1 MPRASGLRGPPEVE
15 NFFQPVGERKNQ
27 EKKLNIRTFEGVYF
41 AYMGKE
47 PPVRI
52 DPIFGGRGPRRNHVI
67 QIWWCSVKGQS
78 LPFPIDFDGRPYNT
92 LTTVWACD
100 AF

>member
-1 MPRASGLRGPPEVE
+1 MGLCMEADVSSVKIRPTVSPA
-15 NFFQPVGERKNQ
+15 GEQKNQ

-52 DPIFGGRGPRRNHVI
+52 DPIFWR
-67 QIWWCSVKGQS
+67 
-78 LPFPIDFDGRPYNT
+78 
-92 LTTVWACD
+92 
-100 AF
+100 